1 MCKRSPITCNTAH
14 TDTTMINKNPCGETV
29 LNAVP
34 DVRIHA
40 RYGYGRSSRHTHN
53 TTRCWTTEMIND
65 CYRRMSEYA
74 AYHIEDDLKASNIT
88 DAQAQKRLIRLDKW
102 RKYKCR
108 IKTEELT
115 LATLVSL

>member
-1 MCKRSPITCNTAH
+1 
-14 TDTTMINKNPCGETV
+14 MINKNPCGETV

-74 AYHIEDDLKASNIT
+74 AYHIEDDLKAGNIT

-102 RKYKCR
+102 RNYKCR
-108 IKTEELT
+108 IKSEELT
-115 LATLVSL
+115 CATLVSL